1 MLDLAQNKIRR
12 ARQQFANVKRL
23 TQRPGLADNK
33 HVPEKEGA
41 GFERLTAKK
50 RTDGAMPFFYVCM
63 SSHVLYERRW
73 RESLRACWFSFL
85 HQSFNPTICR
95 SPRLNAGSGS
105 TAKRTTP

>member
-23 TQRPGLADNK
+23 THRPSLADTAN
-33 HVPEKEGA
+33 VPEKEGA
-41 GFERLTAKK
+41 GFDRLTAKK

-63 SSHVLYERRW
+63 SSHVLNEWRW

-85 HQSFNPTICR
+85 HQSINPTICR
-95 SPRLNAGSGS
+95 SPRLIAGSGS